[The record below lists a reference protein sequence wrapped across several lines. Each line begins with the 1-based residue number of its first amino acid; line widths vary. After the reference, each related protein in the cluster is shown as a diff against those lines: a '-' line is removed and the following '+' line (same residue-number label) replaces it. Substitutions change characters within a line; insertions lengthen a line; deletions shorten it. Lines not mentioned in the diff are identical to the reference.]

1 MSKLQ
6 TPKPFRLINFRG
18 LKGLGIPFQ
27 VYMSEQIL
35 QNSEVC
41 IRSLAFI
48 RRLRVH
54 GILRANIKCKIIE
67 FSFECLKIAE
77 EPKVELRLIK

>member
-1 MSKLQ
+1 MTKIQ

-18 LKGLGIPFQ
+18 LKSLGISPQ
-27 VYMSEQIL
+27 VYMSEQRL

-54 GILRANIKCKIIE
+54 GILRANIKCKFIE
-67 FSFECLKIAE
+67 FSFESSKIVE
-77 EPKVELRLIK
+77 KPKIELGFVK